1 MGRETALQ
9 PVIWG
14 DDGWLR
20 TLTANAGPDPCPP
33 APALAPAPWPAVE
46 WDGDF
51 SSSTLPLEFQW
62 LRTART
68 DTLFS
73 LNDRPGHLR
82 LYGRESVGSSFRQAL
97 VARRQ
102 EHFRYTATT
111 RVAFEP
117 VDFQQAAG
125 LICYYNSTKF
135 HYLHIT
141 RDDGA
146 RQLLVMSAWP
156 EDGSCTT
163 TLVAAALPEGAID
176 LRVAVDDDQ
185 LRFAWR
191 GAGETAWHQAPDI
204 LDASILSDEVT
215 LGGLPNFT
223 GTFVGMACQDM
234 AGTGIPADFS
244 SFRYEGRD
252 PR

>member
-9 PVIWG
+9 PVQCS

-20 TLTANAGPDPCPP
+20 TLTANASPDPCPA
-33 APALAPAPWPAVE
+33 APALPSAPWPVAE
-46 WDGDF
+46 WDGHF
-51 SSSTLPLEFQW
+51 RNPVLPADFQW
-62 LRTART
+62 LRTS
-68 DTLFS
+68 DTGALFS
-73 LNDRPGHLR
+73 LTDRPGHLR

-117 VDFQQAAG
+117 ADFQQAAG

-141 RDDGA
+141 RDHGA
-146 RQLLVMSAWP
+146 RQLAVMSAWP
-156 EDGSCTT
+156 HDGSCTT
-163 TLVAAALPEGAID
+163 TLVASALPDGAID
-176 LRVAVDDDQ
+176 LRVEVTDDQ
-185 LRFAWR
+185 LRFGWR
-191 GAGETAWHQAPDI
+191 GEADEAWQDAPET
-204 LDASILSDEVT
+204 LDASILSDEAS

-244 SFRYEGRD
+244 YFRYEGRD
-252 PR
+252 PD